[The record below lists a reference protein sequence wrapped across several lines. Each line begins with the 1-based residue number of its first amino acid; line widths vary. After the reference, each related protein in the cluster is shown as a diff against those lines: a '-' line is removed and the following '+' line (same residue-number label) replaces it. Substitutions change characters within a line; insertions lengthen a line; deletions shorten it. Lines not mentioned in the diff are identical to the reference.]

1 MAAKIQAFKDDPKGL
16 VRATVTNDDMSQVL
30 YLNLSLSKQVSFRVN
45 MRNIGRVPLE
55 LEGREPEPLREGPD
69 MIGQTCRHR
78 RSAFLPG
85 LVGGPGAE
93 RPHRPAEVV
102 TVKGEVGGRLVRL
115 PSLAFA
121 GASGL

>member
-1 MAAKIQAFKDDPKGL
+1 
-16 VRATVTNDDMSQVL
+16 
-30 YLNLSLSKQVSFRVN
+30 
-45 MRNIGRVPLE
+45 MRNIGRVPLK
-55 LEGREPEPLREGPD
+55 LEGREPQPLREGPD

-85 LVGGPGAE
+85 LAGGPGAE

-115 PSLAFA
+115 PVCWRSNTSSAA
-121 GASGL
+121 CERCGGGRSGAVAPGTTR